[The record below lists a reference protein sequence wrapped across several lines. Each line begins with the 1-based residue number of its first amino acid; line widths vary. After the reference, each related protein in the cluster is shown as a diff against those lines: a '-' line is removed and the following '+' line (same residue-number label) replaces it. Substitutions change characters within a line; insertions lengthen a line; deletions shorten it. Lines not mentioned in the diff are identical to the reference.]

1 MGKNLISQR
10 RGKGSMRYRA
20 PSFNYVGEAKHR
32 NFDNEVVSGT
42 IIDIVNCPGHYAPLI
57 KVRFLNGENILMI
70 TPEGVRVG
78 DQIIAGSD
86 APAKIGNCVSLKNI
100 PEGTSVFNVEN
111 APGDGGKFIR
121 SSGTTGKIIA
131 KSEKFVK
138 IIMPSR
144 KEKNFHPNCRA
155 QIGIVAGA
163 GRTEKPFAKA
173 GNRYHA
179 KRARGKLY
187 PTVSGVSMNSV
198 DHPFGGKSSHH
209 KGRPTVAPKYAPAGR
224 KVGKIRPRRTGM
236 KR

>member
-1 MGKNLISQR
+1 MGKNIISQR

-42 IIDIVNCPGHYAPLI
+42 IIDIVNCPGHYAPLSR
-57 KVRFLNGENILMI
+57 VRFQNGENILMI
-70 TPEGVRVG
+70 TPEGIRVG
-78 DQIIAGSD
+78 EQIISGSN
-86 APAKIGNCVSLKNI
+86 APVRNGNAVSLKNI
-100 PEGTSVFNVEN
+100 PEGTSVFNIEN

-121 SSGTTGKIIA
+121 SSGTFGKILA
-131 KSEKFVK
+131 KTESTVR
-138 IIMPSR
+138 ILMPSR
-144 KEKNFHPNCRA
+144 KEKDFHPNCRA
-155 QIGIVAGA
+155 QIGVVAGS

-173 GNRYHA
+173 GKRYHA

-187 PTVSGVSMNSV
+187 PNVSGVSMNSV